1 MQTPTLHPTSPQCPA
16 AKEGGSE
23 SIIIPWEWENLDVSM
38 PDRHYLPP
46 PAAQALRV
54 TSVSPTFDQVSA
66 RKKLLS
72 SLPLITR
79 PDRLFS
85 LLLHI
90 TSGGGGTR

>member
-1 MQTPTLHPTSPQCPA
+1 MQSPTLHLTSPQCPE

-23 SIIIPWEWENLDVSM
+23 LIIIPWEWENLDVPM
-38 PDRHYLPP
+38 PDRRYLPP
-46 PAAQALRV
+46 PAAQALLV
-54 TSVSPTFDQVSA
+54 TSVRSTLDQVSA

-72 SLPLITR
+72 PLPLITR

-90 TSGGGGTR
+90 TSRGVGTR